1 MLFFSNQN
9 LFENVSPNIGA
20 VTEKKNNGIK
30 VGAHINIISP
40 DPTVA
45 KGFLNLTKES
55 ELTLAH
61 CLDLLKDITVSAYS
75 ACFILKVNS
84 SGLCPRAKTNE
95 TKKGR

>member
-1 MLFFSNQN
+1 M
-9 LFENVSPNIGA
+9 
-20 VTEKKNNGIK
+20 EKGL
-30 VGAHINIISP
+30 GAHVNIIPP
-40 DPTVA
+40 DPTVP
-45 KGFLNLTKES
+45 KSFLKLTKES
-55 ELTLAH
+55 VFILAH